1 MSTFSAYLVS
11 PAEGPREW
19 ITVAAQAK
27 ARARETGGSM
37 EEVAVP
43 ATKAGLIPF
52 LNALE
57 ARFAGAQ
64 PIEAPSEPEPLE
76 EAPSAPPRPFLAPA
90 PADNDD
96 DDPPLDARVLEQQV
110 TALGMA
116 GENGLD
122 MLDDLMSFTGVGAG
136 FSQGVHLLTIVA
148 AGEHQLSR
156 IFRRYHRKGR

>member
-1 MSTFSAYLVS
+1 MSTFNAYLVT

-19 ITVAAQAK
+19 LTVQAQAK
-27 ARARETGGSM
+27 ARARETGGTS

-64 PIEAPSEPEPLE
+64 AIEAPTEPEPLE

-96 DDPPLDARVLEQQV
+96 DEPRFDARVLDRQV
-110 TALGMA
+110 EALGSL
-116 GENGLD
+116 GERG
-122 MLDDLMSFTGVGAG
+122 LDDLEALQELTGVGAS
-136 FSQGVHLLTIVA
+136 FSRGVHLLTIVA
-148 AGEHQLSR
+148 AGEHQLSK
-156 IFRRYHRKGR
+156 ILRRNRSAR